1 MLPIKINPLIM
12 IIKLIMKMTMKSCLV
27 TINKIKTLVILLLI
41 LMMKLKNN
49 LANLHYLRKMKNKR
63 MIMMMEKE
71 KIMIKV
77 EILLHN
83 CRSSMMVNL
92 WCKSLWY
99 SFYIVIKNQKL
110 YLSLTLSLSLR
121 NNQNK
126 ILYLSPNL
134 CQKSSAKT
142 RNLNAMN
149 SFETLLRNIKI

>member
-49 LANLHYLRKMKNKR
+49 LANLHYLRKMMKKK
-63 MIMMMEKE
+63 MIMMEKE
-71 KIMIKV
+71 KIMFKV
-77 EILLHN
+77 EKLLNN

-142 RNLNAMN
+142 RNLNAIN